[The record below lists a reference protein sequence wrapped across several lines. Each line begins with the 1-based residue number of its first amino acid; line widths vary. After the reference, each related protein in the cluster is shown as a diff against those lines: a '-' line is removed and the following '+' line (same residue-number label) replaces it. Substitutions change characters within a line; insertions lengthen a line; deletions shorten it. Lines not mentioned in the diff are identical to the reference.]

1 MTEHLFPMSLY
12 GEAAIYDLIQ
22 LNWDS
27 RSTFSLI

>member
-1 MTEHLFPMSLY
+1 MTDDLFLMSLY
-12 GEAAIYDLIQ
+12 VEAAIYDLIQ